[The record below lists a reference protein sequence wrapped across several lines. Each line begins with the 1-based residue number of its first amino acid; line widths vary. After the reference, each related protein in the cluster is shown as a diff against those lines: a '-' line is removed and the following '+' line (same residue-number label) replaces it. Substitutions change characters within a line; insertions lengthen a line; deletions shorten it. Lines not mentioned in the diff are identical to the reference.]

1 VKKKFTVHLDAI
13 LMISVLFIASLS
25 LNVFLYTQFKE
36 LSRDN
41 QKLQWQELADSLNLS
56 SQESYIK
63 KLEKQLSEAKGN

>member
-1 VKKKFTVHLDAI
+1 
-13 LMISVLFIASLS
+13 LFIASLS